1 MRLVV
6 HPRLSAGAFFAVL
19 PASVIYYNTCVSVC
33 ILAQYPNLHK
43 CICVILHLCKC
54 TKADIITSEGGETM
68 PLSEAKKKAN
78 KKWND
83 AHLKERYDRL
93 QLVLPAGQKA
103 TVEAAAQAAGE
114 SVNLYTQKALLA
126 RMGLENW
133 PVSKKPCV

>member
-1 MRLVV
+1 
-6 HPRLSAGAFFAVL
+6 
-19 PASVIYYNTCVSVC
+19 
-33 ILAQYPNLHK
+33 
-43 CICVILHLCKC
+43 
-54 TKADIITSEGGETM
+54 M